1 MKYVLHYA
9 ELEIL
14 HFDSRQK
21 SYKTNKKL
29 KKSKKNDFKKI
40 LQKNIQPA
48 NHTKNLGTLGIGT
61 ERTFK
66 TFGLKYLF

>member
-29 KKSKKNDFKKI
+29 KKSKKIDFKKSYRKIYNQQIIRRI
-40 LQKNIQPA
+40 LEHLVLEQK
-48 NHTKNLGTLGIGT
+48 
-61 ERTFK
+61 
-66 TFGLKYLF
+66 GLLKHLD